1 MSESRE
7 LVLPSKAQHAID
19 LLAQA
24 DRCVAN
30 ASTLGEVIDLRAKV
44 QAARVWAS
52 QFYAKETDLCKSIIM
67 HASML
72 LVLAERRLG
81 ETLQALPLAKAAR
94 GNQHTAQRDRSH
106 DATGP
111 VLLKT
116 LGITK
121 SHSSRAQQI
130 ASLPAPAFN
139 RYIRDSVKAG
149 QEPTISAVLRL
160 AKQLRANASVQTH
173 SEHPDRFV
181 TSLQTLI
188 DAGRKFRT
196 IMCDPPWAFND
207 EATRAAA
214 SNHYPTMTVEQIA
227 AEPVSQL
234 AADACFLNL
243 WCPSAF
249 LPAAFEV
256 MEAWN
261 FQFSSSSFVWVK
273 PNLGTG
279 NYWRMA
285 HEYLLLGRKNNPSF
299 LDHSQRSW
307 LEAERTTHSTK
318 PEIIR
323 SIIEKVSPGPY
334 LEMYGR
340 RLPPNPQWIVYGNQL
355 APSNGH
361 SRLYSRSATSTNPKP
376 KET

>member
-7 LVLPSKAQHAID
+7 LVLPSKAKHAID

-24 DRCVAN
+24 DRCLAN
-30 ASTLGEVIDLRAKV
+30 ARTLGEVIDLRAKA
-44 QAARVWAS
+44 QAAKVWAS

-67 HASML
+67 HASTL
-72 LVLAERRLG
+72 LILSERRLG
-81 ETLQALPLAKAAR
+81 EMLRALPLAKAAR
-94 GNQHTAQRDRSH
+94 GNQHTAQHDRSH

-121 SHSSRAQQI
+121 SRSSRAQQI

-139 RYIRDSVKAG
+139 RYIRDSVKSG

-160 AKQLRANASVQTH
+160 VKQQRANGSVQTH
-173 SEHPDRFV
+173 SDHPDRFV

-196 IMCDPPWAFND
+196 IVSDPPWAFRD

-214 SNHYPTMTVEQIA
+214 SNHYPTMSVKQIA
-227 AEPVSQL
+227 AEPVQEL
-234 AADACFLNL
+234 TADSCFLHL

-249 LPAAFEV
+249 LPQAFEV
-256 MEAWN
+256 MAAWG
-261 FQFSSSSFVWVK
+261 FSYSSSSFVWIK
-273 PNLGTG
+273 PQMGMG
-279 NYWRMA
+279 NYWRLA
-285 HEYLLLGRKNNPSF
+285 HEYCLLGRKQNPAF

-307 LEAERTTHSTK
+307 LEADRTTHSTK
-318 PEIIR
+318 PEQFR
-323 SIIEKVSPGPY
+323 SIIEKVSPGPW

-340 RLPPNPQWIVYGNQL
+340 KLPPNTQWMVYGNQV
-355 APSNGH
+355 
-361 SRLYSRSATSTNPKP
+361 RTS
-376 KET
+376 ES